1 MEITDLIGWLGAI
14 AFATCAIPQ
23 AWQSY
28 KTKSSDGVSWLFLI
42 LWFLGEVLTIAYVCL
57 TTVDLILLFNYL
69 FNFTALLI
77 IMYYKG
83 INSDTRREG

>member
-1 MEITDLIGWLGAI
+1 VIELIGWIGAI

-42 LWFLGEVLTIAYVCL
+42 LWLLGEVLTIIYVCL
-57 TTVDLILLFNYL
+57 TTMDLILLFNYL
-69 FNFTALLI
+69 FNLTALLI

-83 INSDTRREG
+83 IKSDTRRES